1 MLSFCILP
9 RTYRK
14 APANSLPGKST
25 GDYTATFDDHAARRV
40 RHSPFLR
47 EIPSPHNHRT
57 RHTRPNHIC
66 CIMGVQQR
74 SSKNAYRLRSSCILP
89 HFSAV
94 TVLVDL
100 HIRLEVNPLGSHQPA
115 HQALS
120 HQQEDQQQEKGRDP
134 YLSTNSSRRKEMIL
148 CPPTP
153 LYQIPCMIRS
163 GRSSM
168 THGRELIRPSTTQ
181 WSKRTGTSGDYCGR
195 RAGRQKPCRVWD
207 ISFKRPGHPADR

>member
-1 MLSFCILP
+1 MKGNGEIDSGHIADNSGQNPFRFVKVMAMISLSVFIP
-9 RTYRK
+9 PHPTPPP
-14 APANSLPGKST
+14 PAKPHLLYHG
-25 GDYTATFDDHAARRV
+25 HAATLRWDGTPSPLIV
-40 RHSPFLR
+40 HSPSLLCRNSAR
-47 EIPSPHNHRT
+47 ELHP
-57 RHTRPNHIC
+57 
-66 CIMGVQQR
+66 
-74 SSKNAYRLRSSCILP
+74 RLP
-89 HFSAV
+89 
-94 TVLVDL
+94 
-100 HIRLEVNPLGSHQPA
+100 VNPLSSHQPA

-181 WSKRTGTSGDYCGR
+181 WSKRTGTSGD
-195 RAGRQKPCRVWD
+195 
-207 ISFKRPGHPADR
+207 